1 MIAPSRQRLQV
12 DERRTQLLDLAI
24 QLFGGRS
31 YEDISID
38 EFAKKGGISKGL
50 LYHYFPSKRALYVA
64 AVGRAAEQLLEK
76 THVDGGGASASSL
89 ETVRRGLDAYLAY
102 VEEHA
107 AAYAFLLRSG
117 IGSDA
122 EVAGLVEA
130 TRDAFAKRIGA
141 GLGLTEHDA
150 EGRILVRGWVGFVE
164 ATSLAWAESPSGITR
179 ERLAELIL
187 GAFAAGVQLVKHK

>member
-12 DERRTQLLDLAI
+12 DERKRQLLDLAI
-24 QLFGGRS
+24 ELFGGKS

-38 EFAKKGGISKGL
+38 EFAKEGGISKGL
-50 LYHYFPSKRALYVA
+50 LYHYFPSKRGLYVA
-64 AVGRAAEQLLEK
+64 AVGRAAEQLLAK
-76 THVDGGGASASSL
+76 TRIDGEGAPHSLASL
-89 ETVRRGLDAYLAY
+89 EKGLSAYLTY

-122 EVAGLVEA
+122 EVAGLVES
-130 TRDAFAKRIGA
+130 TRAEFAKRIMA
-141 GLGLTEHDA
+141 GLGLAEDDA

-164 ATSLAWAESPSGITR
+164 ATSLTWAEEPSIPKS
-179 ERLAELIL
+179 RLLELIL
-187 GAFAAGVQLVKHK
+187 GAFAAGVELVKPK

>member
-1 MIAPSRQRLQV
+1 MNMKDMTVTELNDYTA
-12 DERRTQLLDLAI
+12 
-24 QLFGGRS
+24 
-31 YEDISID
+31 
-38 EFAKKGGISKGL
+38 SKS
-50 LYHYFPSKRALYVA
+50 PVP
-64 AVGRAAEQLLEK
+64 
-76 THVDGGGASASSL
+76 GGGSISAMA
-89 ETVRRGLDAYLAY
+89 GAF
-102 VEEHA
+102 A
-107 AAYAFLLRSG
+107 AA
-117 IGSDA
+117 
-122 EVAGLVEA
+122 LVEA